1 MGPMRLPWLNLNW
14 TKKNTQKKVKQAL
27 GKDAMKKEAT
37 IPDGQ
42 TVMTKKDTVKKNDMD
57 KLAKI
62 RMMLDREKK
71 K

>member
-1 MGPMRLPWLNLNW
+1 L
-14 TKKNTQKKVKQAL
+14 
-27 GKDAMKKEAT
+27 KKEAT

-42 TVMTKKDTVKKNDMD
+42 TVMTKKDPVKKNDMD